1 MNEKKLENLAGL
13 IMGALFFAALALAVL
28 TLKLGADNPFAAA
41 HGLFKIIFTDEEY
54 AEIGKTPKVIP
65 AKPGASLERYME
77 SRGYF
82 EDEDA
87 RMGSVRRFVSENGHD
102 EYVDCSQNRYYSKW
116 RKL

>member
-1 MNEKKLENLAGL
+1 M
-13 IMGALFFAALALAVL
+13 
-28 TLKLGADNPFAAA
+28 
-41 HGLFKIIFTDEEY
+41 
-54 AEIGKTPKVIP
+54 
-65 AKPGASLERYME
+65 ERYME

-87 RMGSVRRFVSENGHD
+87 RMGSVRRFVSENGHY